1 MPDDTTPSVPVA
13 RSEDVPEGVVLGVQS
28 GADRI
33 CLMRVEGELFALEDH
48 CPHQG
53 FPMSPGT
60 VIDGQLECPWHGALF
75 DCRTGAV
82 RQGPATDPLATWEVQ
97 EVDGIIV
104 IGARRA
110 ME

>member
-1 MPDDTTPSVPVA
+1 MPDRSAPFVPVA
-13 RSEDVPEGVVLGVQS
+13 RTEDVPEGVVVGVQS
-28 GADRI
+28 GSDRI
-33 CLMRVEGELFALEDH
+33 CLTRVDGELFALEDH

-60 VIDGQLECPWHGALF
+60 VIGGQIECPWHGVLF

-82 RQGPATDPLATWEVQ
+82 QQGPATDALATWEVR
-97 EVDGIIV
+97 EVDGIIA

-110 ME
+110 SE